1 MIMQHVVHDS
11 TNILLSMF
19 SLTELRTRFVHYN
32 VGYKVIKNQYYKECN
47 KIEWNTYSI
56 NFFSNTKE
64 II

>member
-32 VGYKVIKNQYYKECN
+32 VGYKVIKINIIRNAIK
-47 KIEWNTYSI
+47 WNGIPIQLIFLVTL
-56 NFFSNTKE
+56 KK
-64 II
+64 